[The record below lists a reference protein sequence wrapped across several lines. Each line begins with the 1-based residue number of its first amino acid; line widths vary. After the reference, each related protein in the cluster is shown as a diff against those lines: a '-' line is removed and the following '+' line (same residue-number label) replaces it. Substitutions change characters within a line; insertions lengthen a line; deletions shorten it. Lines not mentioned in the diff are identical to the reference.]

1 MARSGV
7 AIIIMSEVKFPSLSW
22 ITWYQGH
29 SLDNLDVCCQGEGW
43 GGGGGTPH
51 SLSAFSELS
60 SNSFKE
66 AERINGGIIKQS
78 FFELNHRGRSF
89 VSDFVLSSAKVQQLR
104 PARPWG
110 DQEGSYCNPPSSA
123 VRVASPHIHT
133 TVPSQFCARG
143 ESRLPRCYFFLSVKG
158 CI

>member
-1 MARSGV
+1 
-7 AIIIMSEVKFPSLSW
+7 MSV
-22 ITWYQGH
+22 
-29 SLDNLDVCCQGEGW
+29 VRGEGW

-133 TVPSQFCARG
+133 TVPSHFCARG

>member
-1 MARSGV
+1 M
-7 AIIIMSEVKFPSLSW
+7 
-22 ITWYQGH
+22 
-29 SLDNLDVCCQGEGW
+29 GW
-43 GGGGGTPH
+43 GGGGTPH
-51 SLSAFSELS
+51 SVSAFSELS

-104 PARPWG
+104 SGRPWG

-143 ESRLPRCYFFLSVKG
+143 ESRLPRCYFFVRQGLHLINWQNVSSCESEGLTSGHVTAAIKLLQLHHY
-158 CI
+158 CLFK